1 MRDINKRVHTPNG
14 FVHYTILLNKEKSKW
29 TFGKYIILMQAI
41 SIASL

>member
-29 TFGKYIILMQAI
+29 TFGKYTI
-41 SIASL
+41 SIRATLIVFL